1 MFCLSCQNLKAE
13 TGCYLPNS
21 FSRVCLACYQSTIGS
36 MPLPSG
42 SASALGGTFAD
53 AGKLKKFSQAPAAD
67 QMNTVSSDVIA
78 EASGNLSAKLGEV
91 REAKEAFWKQMPD
104 EVQEYRNR
112 FNEKRREV
120 RDEVIGKAEE
130 IKDKIMDEASKFN
143 PFDMI
148 F

>member
-1 MFCLSCQNLKAE
+1 MFCLSCQAMKAE

-21 FSRVCLACYQSTIGS
+21 FSRVCLKCYQGAIGS
-36 MPLPSG
+36 MPLPSN
-42 SASALGGTFAD
+42 APAALGGTFAD
-53 AGKLKKFSQAPAAD
+53 GAKLKKFSQTPAAD
-67 QMNTVSSDVIA
+67 QMNEVARDVAA
-78 EASGNLSAKLGEV
+78 EGSGNFSAKLGEV
-91 REAKEAFWKQMPD
+91 REAKEAFWKKMPD

-143 PFDMI
+143 PLDML